1 MSTYNERESKKST
14 KRVSTNN
21 YSHWVSKVRQIGIDN
36 NMTLCEVKKRI
47 NIHSVGDMFQNKKTP
62 KQAFAIISKM
72 TKDERIVGLID
83 SINQVKDTIIGIV
96 DIIHLSKIGDTET
109 ANQLLSATKSLQY
122 YQTEYNRLYIK

>member
-21 YSHWVSKVRQIGIDN
+21 YNHWITAVRQIGIDN
-36 NMTLCEVKKRI
+36 SLTLCEVKKRI

-83 SINQVKDTIIGIV
+83 SINQVKETIISIV
-96 DIIHLSKIGDTET
+96 DVIHLSKNGDTET

-122 YQTEYNRLYIK
+122 YQTEYNRIYIK

>member
-1 MSTYNERESKKST
+1 MSTYNEREAEKST

-21 YSHWVSKVRQIGIDN
+21 YNHWITAVRQIGINN

-83 SINQVKDTIIGIV
+83 SINQVKETIISIV
-96 DIIHLSKIGDTET
+96 DIIHLSENGDTET

-122 YQTEYNRLYIK
+122 YQTEYNRLFYK